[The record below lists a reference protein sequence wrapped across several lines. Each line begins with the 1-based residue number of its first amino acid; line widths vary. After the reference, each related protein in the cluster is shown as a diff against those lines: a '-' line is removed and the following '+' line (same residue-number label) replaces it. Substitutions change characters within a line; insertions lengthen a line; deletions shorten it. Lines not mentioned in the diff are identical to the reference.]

1 MSEQNGNVLVVDD
14 DPDVGKVIEALLVQ
28 AGISCRWVPDAESA
42 LAILRERPMDVVI
55 TDLRMPGASGLDLL
69 EQIVERWPEIPVVLL
84 TAHATLDV
92 AVEAS
97 VKGAADFLRK
107 PFDREEVL
115 FTVRKQLGVARYA
128 TCHPTHDVK
137 NAPTESASP
146 KMRVVEDLIRRAA
159 AGNFTV
165 ILRGENGT
173 GKDVAAQAIHRR
185 GPRQAE
191 PFVRVHCAAFPETLI
206 ESELF
211 GYERGAFNG
220 AASRRFGRVEVAG
233 RGTLFLDEIGDVS
246 LPVQVKLLRL
256 LQEREFERLG
266 SSQTLK
272 TPARF
277 IAATHQPLEEL
288 IEREK
293 FREDLFFRLKVLEI
307 WIPPLRERPE
317 DVEALAHRFC
327 TESAHNNGRGEMEI
341 SAQAIALLRS
351 QPWPGNVRELQNCI
365 ERMVI
370 LSDGSRLTV
379 ADVER
384 QLTPTPSARTS
395 RPDTLKESVDG
406 FEMELIRK
414 VLLEEDGNKTKAAA
428 RLKISRRTLYN
439 RLADYGLI

>member
-28 AGISCRWVPDAESA
+28 AGISCRWVADAESA

-128 TCHPTHDVK
+128 TYHPTNHVK

-146 KMRVVEDLIRRAA
+146 KMRVVEDMIRRAA
-159 AGNFTV
+159 AGSFNV

-317 DVEALAHRFC
+317 DIEALAQRFC
-327 TESAHNNGRGEMEI
+327 AESAQSNGRGEMEI
-341 SAQAIALLRS
+341 SAQALALLRN

-384 QLTPTPSARTS
+384 QLAPTPSARTS
-395 RPDTLKESVDG
+395 RTDTLKESMDV
-406 FEMELIRK
+406 FEMELIRR
-414 VLLEEDGNKTKAAA
+414 VLIEEDGNKTKAAA